1 MYLQANEKRNFRL
14 SSIALPPSKRGSDL
28 PLDLPMQNLRWQTDP
43 RHDTSRVILLTGSAG
58 GGKSHIAAQKLH
70 DFCLRYRGATA
81 LVVRKARVSITNSAA
96 EFLQQS
102 VIGDDPRVR
111 HIPSKSRF
119 EYANRSKLMYTGLD
133 DEEQRKR
140 IRSIG
145 GRGGIDIAWMEE
157 ATEFEEDDFNAVL
170 ARLRGQAAPWRQVI
184 LTTNPDAPTH
194 WIYRRLIAG
203 GEARVYYSGASD
215 NTHNPGD
222 YIKTLQSLTGV
233 EGDRLARGQWVQA
246 SGVVFDTWSDPGT
259 VDDAAEYVPD
269 AGPIYWAMDDGYSA
283 GSAPHSGGRDPNTG
297 LYVADSHPRVILWVQ
312 QRDDGRLCVFKEDYR
327 CLTLSDVHIADALAQ
342 PYPAPDVVAH
352 GPGSAEIRGRL
363 FAAGLMPHQ
372 STANVEESIKE
383 LRRAVA
389 PDANGWR
396 RVLVHSRCVQL
407 RAEMMSYRY
416 DAANG
421 KPIKQFDHGPDALRG
436 LVWILRNQ

>member
-1 MYLQANEKRNFRL
+1 ML
-14 SSIALPPSKRGSDL
+14 
-28 PLDLPMQNLRWQTDP
+28 NLKWQTDP
-43 RHDTSRVILLTGSAG
+43 RHDVSRIVLLTGSAG
-58 GGKSHIAAQKLH
+58 GGKSRIAAQKLH

-96 EFLQQS
+96 EFLQES
-102 VIGDDPRVR
+102 VIGNDPRVR
-111 HIPSKSRF
+111 HMPSKSRF

-145 GRGGIDIAWMEE
+145 GKGGIDIAWMEE

-203 GEARVYYSGASD
+203 GESHIYYSAATD
-215 NTHNPGD
+215 NPHNPDD
-222 YIKTLQSLTGV
+222 YVQTLSSLTGI

-259 VDDAAEYVPD
+259 VDNVAEYVKD
-269 AGPIYWAMDDGYSA
+269 AGPIYWALDDGYSA
-283 GSAPHSGGRDPNTG
+283 GSAPHSGGRDLKTG
-297 LYVADSHPRVILWVQ
+297 LYVTDAHPRVILWVQ
-312 QRDDGRLCVFKEDYR
+312 QRDDGRLCVFDEDYA
-327 CLTLSDVHIADALAQ
+327 CLKLSDVHIAETLAQ

-363 FAAGLMPHQ
+363 FDAGLMPHQ

-383 LRRAVA
+383 LRRALA

-396 RVLVHSRCVQL
+396 RVLVHPRCVQL

-416 DAANG
+416 DPANG
-421 KPIKQFDHGPDALRG
+421 KPVKAFDHGPDALRG
-436 LVWILRNQ
+436 LVWILRNA